1 MDHYCLLHTTDIAIS
16 GSYNIFYPLFPRG
29 YRSGWYLIG
38 RKISPAGIRFLL
50 PSVLQRLAIVSGHP
64 SMGDHYLAYTSG

>member
-1 MDHYCLLHTTDIAIS
+1 MDHYRLLLTTDIVIS
-16 GSYNIFYPLFPRG
+16 GSYNIFYPLVPRG

-50 PSVLQRLAIVSGHP
+50 PSVLQRLAIAGGYP
-64 SMGDHYLAYTSG
+64 SRGDHYLAYTSG